1 MSKTYSSDNIKVLSD
16 REHIQLRKTM
26 YIGEATDPRTLLSEI
41 IDNALD
47 ECQAG
52 YSEAIIVSID
62 TKNHKYEVRDY
73 GRGIPHGKKELNGEM
88 KETLEILLTKS
99 NSGGKFDNSAYTTS
113 SGLHG
118 LGITITN
125 ALSKHICIT
134 SYRKGKYVQGEANGT
149 DEVKIKY
156 GKSEEPDGTHVVFEP
171 DSKFFPTVEIPIS
184 FVKDRCRIASA
195 LGFRT
200 RLIVDGEEID
210 TNATMFDLMKE
221 ENPDVSTYVQIEPIT
236 VESTAKEI
244 MKVAIKYTS
253 ETNDRYFG
261 YTNLLV
267 NYLGGTHVQE
277 LSKTI
282 IATWKEFIDKHKNVK
297 PAIELHNNDYLVGM
311 RAVCAVFISHP
322 EFSSQTKE
330 KLVVNKKYFEELM
343 ELFSKQLYK
352 YLHEHADIAHQLVKR
367 FEQYRAAQNALLSQ
381 KEIGSLIKI
390 NEESGDNIRR
400 RSVVSK
406 LVDCTSKK
414 RDNTELFLCLA
425 GDTPVKL
432 LNGKSVPIKSLVDKE
447 NIWLYSTNPFGK
459 FIQARMIRAFQTQ
472 VVRKLLR
479 VYFSDGSHID
489 CTPEHR
495 FMEHHTLIWLEAQN
509 LRKWHQIHGH
519 HGPLYVVDVK
529 ELYFDEDIPVYCL
542 EIDSDEHS
550 FVLGNG
556 VVSHNCEG
564 DSACLRWNT
573 MIRLANDTEATIKE
587 VCERVNNG
595 EIIYVYGKPPKG
607 RPNTGPNIYRVLAGG
622 ITRKNALLWR
632 VYFDNDTYVDCTD
645 DHKFMLKD
653 RSFKA
658 MKDLSPND
666 WISIMT
672 YHKSEF
678 KPYHTHIYH
687 DIYCKY
693 YGIDEIPE
701 GYHVHH
707 KDFNHYN
714 NYPDNLELLTS
725 SEHTTLHNQYKEEWQ
740 SHIGDSTPLLEYW
753 AMPEHRHEHSELMKK
768 RFDDPNERLKISIG
782 TKQGM
787 SKLTKEEHGKRLDLQ
802 KYNLSLAYYK
812 DLIYYRK
819 IFTIETIFDKIK
831 FKEQKFQDGHR
842 KSSWQYLDPET
853 FMNKYEIETIEQFN
867 QLIKEAN
874 HRVVKIECL
883 NVYEDVYDI
892 AVEDVHNFC
901 LANDIMVHN
910 CGPYLFTR
918 NKELQAILPLRGK
931 ILNVTFKSIKEAVQN
946 SEICDIANAI
956 GAGIG
961 ASCDA
966 SKSRYDKIIIS
977 SDADEDGKHITSL
990 LASLFVN
997 LFPDLVKEGKVWIAL
1012 PPLYSWGDNP
1022 KNFGWCNDINDIPK
1036 NVKTFNRFKGL
1047 GEMQPEQLKYYCVDP
1062 ATRRQ
1067 IMLEYPSD
1075 IDEFNRIVGS
1085 SQGKNDLLK
1094 ELGIITEGI

>member
-16 REHIQLRKTM
+16 REHIQLRKAM
-26 YIGEATDPRTLLSEI
+26 YIGEAADPRTLLSEI

-62 TKNHKYEVRDY
+62 TKKHIYEVRDY

-99 NSGGKFDNSAYTTS
+99 NSGGKFDSSAYKCS

-134 SYRKGKYVQGEANGT
+134 SYRKGKYVKGEAFGT
-149 DEVKIKY
+149 DEVTIKY
-156 GKSEEPDGTHVVFEP
+156 GKSDERDGTHVIFEP
-171 DSKFFPTVEIPIS
+171 DAKFFNTVEIPIA

-195 LGFRT
+195 LGFRA

-210 TNATMFDLMKE
+210 TNASIFDLMKE
-221 ENPDVSTYVQIEPIT
+221 ESSEVSTYVQIEPIE
-236 VESTAKEI
+236 VVSSSEEI

-282 IATWKEFIDKHKNVK
+282 IATWKEFIEKHKNVK
-297 PAIELHNNDYLVGM
+297 PAIELHNNDYLVGL
-311 RAVCAVFISHP
+311 RSVCAVFISNP

-352 YLHEHADIAHQLVKR
+352 YLHDHADVAHQLVKR

-414 RDNTELFLCLA
+414 RENTEM
-425 GDTPVKL
+425 
-432 LNGKSVPIKSLVDKE
+432 
-447 NIWLYSTNPFGK
+447 
-459 FIQARMIRAFQTQ
+459 FI
-472 VVRKLLR
+472 V
-479 VYFSDGSHID
+479 
-489 CTPEHR
+489 
-495 FMEHHTLIWLEAQN
+495 
-509 LRKWHQIHGH
+509 
-519 HGPLYVVDVK
+519 
-529 ELYFDEDIPVYCL
+529 
-542 EIDSDEHS
+542 
-550 FVLGNG
+550 
-556 VVSHNCEG
+556 EG
-564 DSACLRWNT
+564 DSA
-573 MIRLANDTEATIKE
+573 K
-587 VCERVNNG
+587 
-595 EIIYVYGKPPKG
+595 
-607 RPNTGPNIYRVLAGG
+607 
-622 ITRKNALLWR
+622 
-632 VYFDNDTYVDCTD
+632 
-645 DHKFMLKD
+645 
-653 RSFKA
+653 
-658 MKDLSPND
+658 
-666 WISIMT
+666 
-672 YHKSEF
+672 
-678 KPYHTHIYH
+678 
-687 DIYCKY
+687 
-693 YGIDEIPE
+693 
-701 GYHVHH
+701 
-707 KDFNHYN
+707 
-714 NYPDNLELLTS
+714 
-725 SEHTTLHNQYKEEWQ
+725 
-740 SHIGDSTPLLEYW
+740 
-753 AMPEHRHEHSELMKK
+753 
-768 RFDDPNERLKISIG
+768 
-782 TKQGM
+782 
-787 SKLTKEEHGKRLDLQ
+787 
-802 KYNLSLAYYK
+802 
-812 DLIYYRK
+812 
-819 IFTIETIFDKIK
+819 
-831 FKEQKFQDGHR
+831 
-842 KSSWQYLDPET
+842 
-853 FMNKYEIETIEQFN
+853 
-867 QLIKEAN
+867 
-874 HRVVKIECL
+874 
-883 NVYEDVYDI
+883 
-892 AVEDVHNFC
+892 
-901 LANDIMVHN
+901 
-910 CGPYLFTR
+910 GPYLFTR
-918 NKELQAILPLRGK
+918 NKELQAILPLKGK
-931 ILNVTFKSIKEAVQN
+931 ILNVTFKSIKDAVQN

-1012 PPLYSWGDNP
+1012 PPLFSWGDNP
-1022 KNFGWCNDINDIPK
+1022 KNFGWCNDIKDIPK

-1047 GEMQPEQLKYYCVDP
+1047 GEMENSQLKYYCVDP
-1062 ATRRQ
+1062 ETRREIQ
-1067 IMLEYPSD
+1067 LEYPSD

-1094 ELGIITEGI
+1094 ELGIIEEGK

>member
-16 REHIQLRKTM
+16 REHIQLRKAM
-26 YIGEATDPRTLLSEI
+26 YIGEAADPRTLLSEI

-62 TKNHKYEVRDY
+62 TKKHIYEVRDY

-99 NSGGKFDNSAYTTS
+99 NSGGKFDSSAYKCS

-134 SYRKGKYVQGEANGT
+134 SYRKGKYVKGEAFGT
-149 DEVKIKY
+149 DEVTIKY
-156 GKSEEPDGTHVVFEP
+156 GKSDEHDGTHVIFEP
-171 DSKFFPTVEIPIS
+171 DAKFFNTVEIPIA

-195 LGFRT
+195 LGFRA

-210 TNATMFDLMKE
+210 TNASIFDLMKE
-221 ENPDVSTYVQIEPIT
+221 ESSEVSTYVQIEPIE
-236 VESTAKEI
+236 VVSSSDEI

-282 IATWKEFIDKHKNVK
+282 ITTWKEFIEKHKNVK
-297 PAIELHNNDYLVGM
+297 PAIELHNNDYLVGL
-311 RAVCAVFISHP
+311 RSVCAVFISNP

-352 YLHEHADIAHQLVKR
+352 YLHDHADVAHQLVKR

-414 RDNTELFLCLA
+414 RENTEM
-425 GDTPVKL
+425 
-432 LNGKSVPIKSLVDKE
+432 
-447 NIWLYSTNPFGK
+447 
-459 FIQARMIRAFQTQ
+459 FI
-472 VVRKLLR
+472 V
-479 VYFSDGSHID
+479 
-489 CTPEHR
+489 
-495 FMEHHTLIWLEAQN
+495 
-509 LRKWHQIHGH
+509 
-519 HGPLYVVDVK
+519 
-529 ELYFDEDIPVYCL
+529 
-542 EIDSDEHS
+542 
-550 FVLGNG
+550 
-556 VVSHNCEG
+556 EG
-564 DSACLRWNT
+564 DSA
-573 MIRLANDTEATIKE
+573 K
-587 VCERVNNG
+587 
-595 EIIYVYGKPPKG
+595 
-607 RPNTGPNIYRVLAGG
+607 
-622 ITRKNALLWR
+622 
-632 VYFDNDTYVDCTD
+632 
-645 DHKFMLKD
+645 
-653 RSFKA
+653 
-658 MKDLSPND
+658 
-666 WISIMT
+666 
-672 YHKSEF
+672 
-678 KPYHTHIYH
+678 
-687 DIYCKY
+687 
-693 YGIDEIPE
+693 
-701 GYHVHH
+701 
-707 KDFNHYN
+707 
-714 NYPDNLELLTS
+714 
-725 SEHTTLHNQYKEEWQ
+725 
-740 SHIGDSTPLLEYW
+740 
-753 AMPEHRHEHSELMKK
+753 
-768 RFDDPNERLKISIG
+768 
-782 TKQGM
+782 
-787 SKLTKEEHGKRLDLQ
+787 
-802 KYNLSLAYYK
+802 
-812 DLIYYRK
+812 
-819 IFTIETIFDKIK
+819 
-831 FKEQKFQDGHR
+831 
-842 KSSWQYLDPET
+842 
-853 FMNKYEIETIEQFN
+853 
-867 QLIKEAN
+867 
-874 HRVVKIECL
+874 
-883 NVYEDVYDI
+883 
-892 AVEDVHNFC
+892 
-901 LANDIMVHN
+901 
-910 CGPYLFTR
+910 GPYLFTR
-918 NKELQAILPLRGK
+918 NKELQAILPLKGK
-931 ILNVTFKSIKEAVQN
+931 ILNVTFKSIKDAVQN

-966 SKSRYDKIIIS
+966 SKSRYDRIIIS

-1012 PPLYSWGDNP
+1012 PPLFSWGDNS

-1036 NVKTFNRFKGL
+1036 NVKTFHRFKGL
-1047 GEMQPEQLKYYCVDP
+1047 GEMENSQLKYYCVDP
-1062 ATRRQ
+1062 ETRREIQ
-1067 IMLEYPSD
+1067 LEYPSD

-1094 ELGIITEGI
+1094 ELGIIEEGK

>member
-16 REHIQLRKTM
+16 REHIQLRKAM
-26 YIGEATDPRTLLSEI
+26 YIGDASDPRTLLSEI

-62 TKNHKYEVRDY
+62 TKKHKYEVRDY

-99 NSGGKFDNSAYTTS
+99 NSGGKFDSSAYVTS
-113 SGLHG
+113 SGIHG

-125 ALSKHICIT
+125 ALSKNICIT
-134 SYRKGKYVQGEANGT
+134 SYRKGKYVKGEAFGT
-149 DEVKIKY
+149 DEVKIQY
-156 GKSEEPDGTHVVFEP
+156 GKSDEPDGTHVTFEP
-171 DSKFFPTVEIPIS
+171 DPKFFNTAEIPIS

-221 ENPDVSTYVQIEPIT
+221 ESSDVSTYVQIDPIII
-236 VESTAKEI
+236 ESSTKEL

-282 IATWKEFIDKHKNVK
+282 IATWKEFIEKHKNVK
-297 PAIELHNNDYLVGM
+297 PALDLHNNDYLVGL
-311 RAVCAVFISHP
+311 RAVCAVFISQP

-330 KLVVNKKYFEELM
+330 KLVTNKKHFEELM

-352 YLHEHADIAHQLVKR
+352 YLHDHADVAHQLVKR

-414 RDNTELFLCLA
+414 RENTEM
-425 GDTPVKL
+425 
-432 LNGKSVPIKSLVDKE
+432 
-447 NIWLYSTNPFGK
+447 
-459 FIQARMIRAFQTQ
+459 FI
-472 VVRKLLR
+472 V
-479 VYFSDGSHID
+479 
-489 CTPEHR
+489 
-495 FMEHHTLIWLEAQN
+495 
-509 LRKWHQIHGH
+509 
-519 HGPLYVVDVK
+519 
-529 ELYFDEDIPVYCL
+529 
-542 EIDSDEHS
+542 
-550 FVLGNG
+550 
-556 VVSHNCEG
+556 EG
-564 DSACLRWNT
+564 DSA
-573 MIRLANDTEATIKE
+573 K
-587 VCERVNNG
+587 
-595 EIIYVYGKPPKG
+595 
-607 RPNTGPNIYRVLAGG
+607 
-622 ITRKNALLWR
+622 
-632 VYFDNDTYVDCTD
+632 
-645 DHKFMLKD
+645 
-653 RSFKA
+653 
-658 MKDLSPND
+658 
-666 WISIMT
+666 
-672 YHKSEF
+672 
-678 KPYHTHIYH
+678 
-687 DIYCKY
+687 
-693 YGIDEIPE
+693 
-701 GYHVHH
+701 
-707 KDFNHYN
+707 
-714 NYPDNLELLTS
+714 
-725 SEHTTLHNQYKEEWQ
+725 
-740 SHIGDSTPLLEYW
+740 
-753 AMPEHRHEHSELMKK
+753 
-768 RFDDPNERLKISIG
+768 
-782 TKQGM
+782 
-787 SKLTKEEHGKRLDLQ
+787 
-802 KYNLSLAYYK
+802 
-812 DLIYYRK
+812 
-819 IFTIETIFDKIK
+819 
-831 FKEQKFQDGHR
+831 
-842 KSSWQYLDPET
+842 
-853 FMNKYEIETIEQFN
+853 
-867 QLIKEAN
+867 
-874 HRVVKIECL
+874 
-883 NVYEDVYDI
+883 
-892 AVEDVHNFC
+892 
-901 LANDIMVHN
+901 
-910 CGPYLFTR
+910 GPYLFTR
-918 NKELQAILPLRGK
+918 NKELQAILPLKGK
-931 ILNVTFKSIKEAVQN
+931 ILNVTFKSIKDAVQN

-1012 PPLYSWGDNP
+1012 PPLFSWGDNP

-1036 NVKTFNRFKGL
+1036 NVKTFHRFKGL
-1047 GEMQPEQLKYYCVDP
+1047 GEMENAQLKYYCVDP
-1062 ATRRQ
+1062 ETRREIQ
-1067 IMLEYPSD
+1067 LEYPSD

-1094 ELGIITEGI
+1094 ELGIIEEGI